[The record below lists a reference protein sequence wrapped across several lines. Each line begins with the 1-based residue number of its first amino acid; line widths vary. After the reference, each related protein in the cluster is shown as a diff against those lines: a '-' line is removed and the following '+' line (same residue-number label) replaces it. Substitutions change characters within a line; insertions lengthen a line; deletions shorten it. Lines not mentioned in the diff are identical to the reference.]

1 MLNLQRPLS
10 VQAALA
16 LTGCGAD
23 VMSICMQPSAW
34 MDAATIIVMRS
45 AQCVQPYSTVC
56 TVQYAMAAAAAAATA
71 AATS

>member
-34 MDAATIIVMRS
+34 MDAATIVVMRS
-45 AQCVQPYSTVC
+45 AQC
-56 TVQYAMAAAAAAATA
+56 
-71 AATS
+71 